1 MYTAL
6 GRRMTGKTN
15 NLSQKDLTRRN
26 KCLELKV
33 VTKPEEEE
41 KTYLHQQKDLEAEEG
56 QFIILPALLLKELYA
71 MLTETDAGKKET

>member
-1 MYTAL
+1 MHKIFISYSFNLAMYTAL

-41 KTYLHQQKDLEAEEG
+41 KTYLH
-56 QFIILPALLLKELYA
+56 
-71 MLTETDAGKKET
+71 

>member
-6 GRRMTGKTN
+6 GRRMTGKKFI
-15 NLSQKDLTRRN
+15 NLSQDDLTRRK

-41 KTYLHQQKDLEAEEG
+41 KTYLH
-56 QFIILPALLLKELYA
+56 
-71 MLTETDAGKKET
+71 